1 MKIQVISDL
10 HREFGSMDFPVSD
23 IDVLVLAGDIDI
35 GTKGITWL
43 NSLGLQIPV
52 IYILGNHEYYKGS
65 YPRTLNKI
73 KEYTKSGNIHVLE
86 NEYIDIGDVRFH
98 GTTLWTDFSL
108 FGPARTYGILCQDK
122 MNDYKRIRKDPQ
134 FSKLRS
140 IDTYEIHQKARFWL
154 EKSLKNSTAKNNIV
168 VTHHAP
174 SIQSVPTA
182 YKDDPISS
190 AYASDLEEMIHNY
203 QPHYWIHGHIHTPCQ
218 YKIGNTTVI
227 CNPHGYIDEPYNG
240 YQKELIIEL

>member
-1 MKIQVISDL
+1 MKIQIISEL
-10 HREFGSMDFPVSD
+10 HREFGSMDFSVGD

-35 GTKGITWL
+35 GTKGIAWL
-43 NSLGLQIPV
+43 KSLALSMPV

-65 YPRTLNKI
+65 YPRTLHKI
-73 KEYTKSGNIHVLE
+73 KEDAKCSNIQVLE
-86 NEYIDIGDVRFH
+86 NEYIDLGDIRFH

-108 FGPARTYGILCQDK
+108 FGPARTYGVLCQEK
-122 MNDYKRIRKDPQ
+122 MNDYKRIGKDPQ

-140 IDTYEIHQKARFWL
+140 IDTYEMHQKARFWL
-154 EKSLKNSTAKNNIV
+154 ENSLKNSTAKNNIV

-174 SIQSVPTA
+174 SIQSVPAA

-190 AYASDLEEMIHNY
+190 AYASDLEEMINTY
-203 QPHYWIHGHIHTPCQ
+203 QPQYWVHGHIHTPCR
-218 YKIGNTTVI
+218 YKIGSTTVL
-227 CNPHGYIDEPYNG
+227 CNPHGYINEPDNG